1 MALLTFDS
9 QVGRPVD
16 IDLCE
21 RCHAFWFDR
30 RESLQLTPRAT
41 LQLFRA
47 IGERAAATRQP
58 LAAVT
63 KCPRCG
69 SQLVRTQD
77 MQRNVRFEYRR
88 CPHDHGRLT
97 TFFDFLREKNF
108 VRPLPPE
115 EIARLRESV
124 QTVNCSNCGAPVD
137 LARTSTCRHCG
148 SPLTMLDM
156 KQAQALIV
164 QLQQADSRPP
174 VIDPA
179 LPLRLERARREVEI
193 AFAPLEQPS
202 EWLSAG
208 STVDLVVA
216 GLNALTRWVAEWRG
230 TGRTSNA

>member
-1 MALLTFDS
+1 MALLTLES
-9 QVGRPVD
+9 HTGRPVD

-21 RCHAFWFDR
+21 QCHAFWFDR

-41 LQLFRA
+41 LQLFRT
-47 IGERAAATRQP
+47 IGERAAAARHP

-108 VRPLPPE
+108 IRPLPPD
-115 EIARLRESV
+115 EIATLRRSV

-137 LARTSTCRHCG
+137 LVKASTCRHCC

-164 QLQQADSRPP
+164 QLQHADSRQP

-179 LPLRLERARREVEI
+179 LPLRLERTRREVE
-193 AFAPLEQPS
+193 AEFAPLDRLS
-202 EWLSAG
+202 GWLS
-208 STVDLVVA
+208 STSGADLVVA
-216 GLNALTRWVAEWRG
+216 GLNALMRLVTERKR
-230 TGRTSNA
+230 

>member
-1 MALLTFDS
+1 MALLTFET

-30 RESLQLTPRAT
+30 RESLQLTPHAT
-41 LQLFRA
+41 LQLFRT
-47 IGERAAATRQP
+47 IGERATAPRHP

-108 VRPLPPE
+108 VRSLPPD
-115 EIARLRESV
+115 EIARLRQSV

-137 LARTSTCRHCG
+137 LVKASTCRHCG

-156 KQAQALIV
+156 KQAQALIL
-164 QLQQADSRPP
+164 QLQHADGRQPL
-174 VIDPA
+174 IDPG
-179 LPLRLERARREVEI
+179 LPLRLERARREVEA
-193 AFAPLEQPS
+193 AFATFEQPS
-202 EWLSAG
+202 DWLSRAPG
-208 STVDLVVA
+208 MDLVLG
-216 GLNALTRWVAEWRG
+216 GLHALTRWMSG
-230 TGRTSNA
+230 PKS

>member
-1 MALLTFDS
+1 MALVTCES

-30 RESLQLTPRAT
+30 RESLQLTPHAT
-41 LQLFRA
+41 LHLFRT
-47 IGERAAATRQP
+47 IGERAAAARHP
-58 LAAVT
+58 LAPVT

-108 VRPLPPE
+108 IRPLPPE
-115 EIARLRESV
+115 EIGRLRESV

-137 LARTSTCRHCG
+137 LVRASTCRHCG

-164 QLQQADSRPP
+164 QLQHADNQQP
-174 VIDPA
+174 VIDPT
-179 LPLRLERARREVEI
+179 LPLRLEQARRQVE
-193 AFAPLEQPS
+193 AEFATLTQPS
-202 EWLSAG
+202 SWLSSRSG
-208 STVDLVVA
+208 TDLVLG
-216 GLNALTRWVAEWRG
+216 GLHALTRWVASRKE
-230 TGRTSNA
+230 